1 MGATYTA
8 GLIGSVEDG
17 LLTREGAIEIHL
29 RSNHYPPVPSSMV
42 GPCLEAIDIVQRAQ
56 WGDAAP
62 NQPVTL
68 PDGVTWQYSNCAPA
82 SVIVEEFHLDQF
94 IDWEGEGE

>member
-1 MGATYTA
+1 MGSSYAL
-8 GLIGSVEDG
+8 GLVGSVEDG
-17 LLTREGAIEIHL
+17 LLERERAIEIHL

-42 GPCLEAIDIVQRAQ
+42 GPCLEAIEIIERSQ

-62 NQPVTL
+62 NEPVTL

-82 SVIVEEFHLDQF
+82 SVIVQEFHLDAF
-94 IDWEGEGE
+94 IQWEEE

>member
-1 MGATYTA
+1 MGSTYA
-8 GLIGSVEDG
+8 LGLIGSVEDG
-17 LLTREGAIEIHL
+17 LLLRERAIEIHL

-42 GPCLEAIDIVQRAQ
+42 GPCLEAIEIVQRSQ
-56 WGDAAP
+56 WGDAVP

-82 SVIVEEFHLDQF
+82 SAIVEGFHLDQF